1 MIHEPIFPIAS
12 LKGSVKG
19 SNARVFYL
27 HRGIQCSRQNVPGE
41 YRATAGQLASQRY
54 LRIARILWSQ
64 LSLSDRLT
72 WDQASRNNHE
82 TKEGV
87 PYQQTAYNLF
97 LRSSWMHQAMGGE
110 GNPPLPDHF
119 PTYHVADVFQA
130 KWNVNLQRLSMFVR
144 IEGKPSGTGFVMF
157 RLGPCYPHPNRRPR
171 RWEYKCFRRPG
182 RPPIAHTLPVPSNQ
196 QWSFD
201 QLPYEIYPL
210 GWIHIDAVPLS
221 QNFLQGGR
229 TIFQVQVSADT

>member
-1 MIHEPIFPIAS
+1 MIHQPIFPIAT

-19 SNARVFYL
+19 SNSRVFYL
-27 HRGIQCSRQNVPGE
+27 HRGLQCSRQNVPGE

-54 LRIARILWSQ
+54 MRIARILWSQ
-64 LSLSDRLT
+64 LSLDQRLL
-72 WDQASRNNHE
+72 WDQASAQNHE

-87 PYQQTAYNLF
+87 DYQQTAYNLF

-119 PTYHVADVFQA
+119 PTHYVHDIVQA
-130 KWNVNLQRLSMFVR
+130 RWNVNLQRLSFFMTVL
-144 IEGKPSGTGFVMF
+144 GKPLGTGFVMF
-157 RLGPCYPHPNRRPR
+157 RLSPCYPHSNRRPR
-171 RWEYKCFRRPG
+171 KWEYKCFRRPG
-182 RPPIAHTLPVPSNQ
+182 RPPIALTVPIPSFQ
-196 QWSFD
+196 VWHFD

-221 QNFLQGGR
+221 PNFRQGGR
-229 TIFQVQVSADT
+229 TIFQLQVATAT